1 MNLPQ
6 YQRGLSMVGWMFL
19 IMIIG
24 SLITVGTKLAPLY
37 IDHNTMANILDRLAE
52 EKGMVVKRN
61 VELTRIIK
69 KRFKMNGIRTFDL
82 KKNMSMKRPE
92 NRVIITLDY
101 EVRLPLVYNVDL
113 IASFEKQTVLRD

>member
-6 YQRGLSMVGWMFL
+6 NQRGLSMAGWMFL

-37 IDHNTMANILDRLAE
+37 LDHNTMSNILDRLAE

-61 VELTRIIK
+61 VDLVNIIQ
-69 KRFKMNGIRTFDL
+69 KRFRMSGIRTFDL
-82 KKNMSMKRPE
+82 KKNMTIKRPE

-101 EVRLPLVYNVDL
+101 EVRLPLAYNVDL
-113 IASFEKQTVLRD
+113 IATFDKQTILRD